1 MYVSATGRRC
11 LTSSVRVRKGEGRD
25 GQGGEM
31 IQREDAM
38 PRGGEWVREVTA
50 AGREISVL

>member
-1 MYVSATGRRC
+1 MKALSNIKCSC
-11 LTSSVRVRKGEGRD
+11 LQGGGRD

-31 IQREDAM
+31 IQREDAETW
-38 PRGGEWVREVTA
+38 RGEWVREVTA